1 MARFIRSFP
10 LILVILGT
18 SLILFARGNQSGKA
32 GQVSY
37 EKEIITL
44 PGAKSSGLPFSSAV
58 KVGNTMF
65 LSGVIGTDLKTNEL
79 VSQDAGDQ
87 TRQCLEKLKS
97 ILIQGGM
104 NLGDA
109 VSATVYLT
117 DLNDYDAMNKTYA
130 TYFPANPPARAC
142 VQVAKLVRG
151 AKVEISMI
159 AMKAK

>member
-1 MARFIRSFP
+1 MAGFIRSLT

-18 SLILFARGNQSGKA
+18 SLILFARGSQSGKA
-32 GQVSY
+32 GQASY
-37 EKEIITL
+37 AKEIITL
-44 PGAKSSGLPFSSAV
+44 PGAKTSGLPFSSAV
-58 KVGNTMF
+58 KFGNTMF

-79 VSQDAGDQ
+79 VSQDVGDQ
-87 TRQCLEKLKS
+87 TCQCLEKLKS

-109 VSATVYLT
+109 VNATVYLT
-117 DLNDYDAMNKTYA
+117 DLNDYDAMNKAYA
-130 TYFPANPPARAC
+130 AYFTDNPPARAC

>member
-18 SLILFARGNQSGKA
+18 SLILFGRGSQSDKA
-32 GQVSY
+32 GQVSSG
-37 EKEIITL
+37 KEIITL
-44 PGAKSSGLPFSSAV
+44 PGVKSSGLPFSSAV

-109 VSATVYLT
+109 VNATVYLA
-117 DLNDYDAMNKTYA
+117 DLNDYDTMNKAYA
-130 TYFPANPPARAC
+130 TYFTANPPARAC
-142 VQVAKLVRG
+142 VQIAKLVRG
-151 AKVEISMI
+151 AKVEISII
-159 AMKAK
+159 AIKAK